1 MFWDPLINMTPFSS
15 LRTDSADGSVSN
27 LLSNVLDA
35 NVLDADGKNED

>member
-15 LRTDSADGSVSN
+15 LRTDSADGSVNN
-27 LLSNVLDA
+27 LFS